1 MPAPERPTCTGY
13 LGGHPL
19 PFTSRR
25 LRGGPEKTT
34 APRLVA
40 GGLSVADCVWGV
52 SRRCIG
58 RRVAEA
64 GEAVR
69 CKRTQNGC
77 DRRGYPGKAQ
87 WCNHVCVISA
97 HGSFC
102 GVVPAR

>member
-1 MPAPERPTCTGY
+1 LVPGRAEGRSASPGAADLYRV
-13 LGGHPL
+13 
-19 PFTSRR
+19 SRR
-25 LRGGPEKTT
+25 APSPLHQPLLRGGPEKTT

-77 DRRGYPGKAQ
+77 DRRGYPG
-87 WCNHVCVISA
+87 
-97 HGSFC
+97 
-102 GVVPAR
+102 